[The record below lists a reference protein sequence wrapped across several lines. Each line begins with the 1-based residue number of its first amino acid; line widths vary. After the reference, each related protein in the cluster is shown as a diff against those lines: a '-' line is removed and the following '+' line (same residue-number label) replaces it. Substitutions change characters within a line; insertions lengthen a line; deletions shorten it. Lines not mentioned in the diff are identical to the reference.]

1 MLSHLLL
8 ENFSEA
14 RLLGILLVL
23 IGKLVLIHREL
34 LMGYSSNYSFLNRL
48 PLFLSFVCLFMCVWV
63 VCVVIFVS
71 SYQNYKGKMQI
82 GQSVMLLCIVCVW
95 SKNLIKPLS
104 LRISSWSVGITARS
118 NLFHTASEVGN
129 FSSGFQSAFI
139 LSSGSVPVDA
149 ILVSASRLSG

>member
-63 VCVVIFVS
+63 VCVVIFCVELPEL
-71 SYQNYKGKMQI
+71 QREDADW
-82 GQSVMLLCIVCVW
+82 SVRHASLHRVCV
-95 SKNLIKPLS
+95 IQEP
-104 LRISSWSVGITARS
+104 
-118 NLFHTASEVGN
+118 H
-129 FSSGFQSAFI
+129 
-139 LSSGSVPVDA
+139 
-149 ILVSASRLSG
+149 

>member
-23 IGKLVLIHREL
+23 IGKLVLIHRDL

-71 SYQNYKGKMQI
+71 SYQKYKGKMQI
-82 GQSVMLLCIVCVW
+82 GQSVMLLCIVCV
-95 SKNLIKPLS
+95 IQEP
-104 LRISSWSVGITARS
+104 
-118 NLFHTASEVGN
+118 H
-129 FSSGFQSAFI
+129 
-139 LSSGSVPVDA
+139 
-149 ILVSASRLSG
+149 